1 MRFYANLFGY
11 QAVWWVSMMSAA
23 KDLPWI
29 GIAAATAFVI
39 VQWLAS
45 GNRGSDARLVA
56 CSILMGIVIDGL
68 LGSSGL
74 LRYASATPSLLAPI
88 WILSIWA
95 AFAMTFNHSFVFL
108 QGRPAFGAA
117 LGAIG
122 GPLAYEGA
130 ARLGAVQFAE
140 PAWRAIGL
148 LVIAW
153 GIVVPALAMLAHR
166 LRASAANAS
175 LLPGASG

>member
-11 QAVWWVSMMSAA
+11 QVVWWVSMLAA
-23 KDLPWI
+23 ARGLPWI
-29 GIAAATAFVI
+29 GIAGAAAFI
-39 VQWLAS
+39 IAQWIAS
-45 GNRGSDARLVA
+45 GYRGSDARLVA
-56 CSILMGIVIDGL
+56 CSLLMGIVIDGF
-68 LGSSGL
+68 LGSSGM
-74 LRYASATPSLLAPI
+74 LRYASATPALLAPL

-108 QGRPAFGAA
+108 QGRPLWGAA

-140 PAWRAIGL
+140 PSWRAIAL
-148 LVIAW
+148 LVLAW

-166 LRASAANAS
+166 LRISADAG
-175 LLPGASG
+175 LLPEASR

>member
-11 QAVWWVSMMSAA
+11 QLVWWISMIAAA
-23 KDLPWI
+23 KGLPWI
-29 GIAAATAFVI
+29 GVAVAAAFV
-39 VQWLAS
+39 VAQWIAS

-56 CSILMGIVIDGL
+56 CSIVMGIVIDGF
-68 LGSSGL
+68 LGNSGL
-74 LRYASATPSLLAPI
+74 LHYASPAPSLLAPI

-108 QGRPAFGAA
+108 QGRPAWGAA
-117 LGAIG
+117 LGAAG

-140 PAWRAIGL
+140 PSWRAIAL
-148 LVIAW
+148 LVLAW
-153 GIVVPALAMLAHR
+153 GIVVPTLAMLAHR
-166 LRASAANAS
+166 LRALASNGS
-175 LLPGASG
+175 LLPGLPK

>member
-11 QAVWWVSMMSAA
+11 QAVWWISMIAA
-23 KDLPWI
+23 EKGFPWI
-29 GIAAATAFVI
+29 GVAAAAAFV
-39 VQWLAS
+39 VAQWLAS
-45 GNRGSDARLVA
+45 ANRRSDGLLVA
-56 CSILMGIVIDGL
+56 CSLLMGIVIDGF
-68 LGSSGL
+68 LGISGL
-74 LRYASATPSLLAPI
+74 LHYASATPSLLAPI

-117 LGAIG
+117 LGAVG

-140 PAWRAIGL
+140 PAWRAIAL

-153 GIVVPALAMLAHR
+153 GIVVPALAMLALR
-166 LRASAANAS
+166 LRISAADAS
-175 LLPGASG
+175 HLPGASR

>member
-1 MRFYANLFGY
+1 MRFYANLLGY
-11 QAVWWVSMMSAA
+11 QAVWWVSMMTAE
-23 KDLPWI
+23 KGLPWI
-29 GIAAATAFVI
+29 GVAAAAAFVI
-39 VQWLAS
+39 AQWIAS

-56 CSILMGIVIDGL
+56 SSLLMGIVIDGF

-74 LRYASATPSLLAPI
+74 LSYASPAPSMLAPI

-108 QGRPAFGAA
+108 QGRPAWGAA
-117 LGAIG
+117 LGAVG

-130 ARLGAVQFAE
+130 ARFGAVQFAE
-140 PAWRAIGL
+140 PTWRALAL
-148 LVIAW
+148 LALAW

-166 LRASAANAS
+166 LRTSAANAS
-175 LLPGASG
+175 LLRGVTG

>member
-11 QAVWWVSMMSAA
+11 QAVWWVSMLAAA
-23 KDLPWI
+23 KGLSWI
-29 GIAAATAFVI
+29 GVAGAVTFVLA
-39 VQWLAS
+39 QWIAS
-45 GNRGSDARLVA
+45 GNRGSDALLVA
-56 CSILMGIVIDGL
+56 CSLLMGIFIDGF
-68 LGSSGL
+68 LGNSGL
-74 LRYASATPSLLAPI
+74 LNYASPAPALLAPI

-108 QGRPAFGAA
+108 QGRPAWGAA

-140 PAWRAIGL
+140 PSWRAIAL
-148 LVIAW
+148 LVLAW

-166 LRASAANAS
+166 LRTPAPNAS
-175 LLPGASG
+175 LLPGASK